1 MMEGRQKKVK
11 CRQCQHDKKQ
21 CEWSSII
28 PLALLDV
35 KFSIQQEDRVDI
47 IDGDFFDEFRRA
59 TKKALVV
66 TGYNYMVEGENLV
79 RLMNQGFNELREPLN

>member
-47 IDGDFFDEFRRA
+47 IDEFRRA

-66 TGYNYMVEGENLV
+66 TGYNYTVEGENLV